1 MNKKELK
8 QKQVDI
14 VVKFFETY
22 YKIDFEEE
30 QDLFQE
36 MQKLNEKLELLKN
49 EEEIKK

>member
-30 QDLFQE
+30 QDLFKE
-36 MQKLNEKLELLKN
+36 MQNFLKN